1 MDIMEKKPTSY
12 VVAKF
17 GCNRSTAVHWA
28 KANGVELL
36 GKMYFWSE
44 DDIVRFANRPKPGTP
59 PGKPRKK
66 IKKNENS

>member
-1 MDIMEKKPTSY
+1 MEKKPTSY

-17 GCNRSTAVHWA
+17 GCNRTTASIWA
-28 KANGVELL
+28 AKNGVELL
-36 GKMYFWSE
+36 GRMYFWSE
-44 DDIVRFANRPKPGTP
+44 EDIARFAVRPKPGTP